1 MVDSINASEEGL
13 RIVDQAR
20 RKKRWNKTAEAWC
33 IRGFTSRAT
42 LSRFWA
48 GQPIRKEIFVAICE
62 AVGANW
68 QEVATVTEPDS
79 VFEIASEAKRVDS
92 LVSVANANQTTNS
105 AVHYSHQDWGD
116 APATTR
122 FYGRANELAMLNQWI
137 GQEQCRLVAL
147 LGMGGMGKTALAA
160 KAAQLHQQAFEC
172 VIWRNL
178 RNAPLLE
185 TLLADLLQSLSPLP
199 AVEMP
204 ATLDGKILQLLKEL
218 RTHRC
223 LLVLDGVESILQDGG
238 YRNGYEEYGPLFT
251 CIGETQHQS
260 CLVLTTREM
269 PKSLLPLEG
278 ETLPVRC
285 LSLKGVTWIEGQ
297 QIFQDKGSLTGTA
310 AEWATV
316 VERYAGNP
324 LVLKL
329 IVSTIRSMFG
339 GSLAYFLTFVQNS
352 SFLVDEVRDLIEEHI
367 DRLNPLEQD
376 LLCWFAIH
384 PKPMT
389 IEEVQEG
396 IASPLS
402 TGKLMQA
409 IAALQRHC
417 LLEITTEQTAHAQ
430 QSLVLKYT
438 TNALIQQMIWGMN
451 QQHIIGNAPPTP
463 PGSAD
468 TKCCKNNRRSSV
480 RMTSSQTRRSVANE
494 RMLILTRA

>member
-1 MVDSINASEEGL
+1 MVDSIKASEEGL
-13 RIVDQAR
+13 RIVDRAR

-48 GQPIRKEIFVAICE
+48 GQPIRKEIFIAICE

-68 QEVATVTEPDS
+68 QEVAAGIEPESAFD
-79 VFEIASEAKRVDS
+79 IASEAKRADS
-92 LVSVANANQTTNS
+92 LVSVANANQTTSN
-105 AVHYSHQDWGD
+105 AVHDSHRQDWGD
-116 APATTR
+116 APATTH
-122 FYGRANELAMLNQWI
+122 FYGRTDELATLNQWI

-178 RNAPLLE
+178 RNAPLPE
-185 TLLADLLQSLSPLP
+185 VLLADLLQSLSP

-204 ATLDGKILQLLKEL
+204 ATLDSQVLQLLKEL
-218 RTHRC
+218 RAHRC

-278 ETLPVRC
+278 ASLPVRC
-285 LSLKGVTWIEGQ
+285 MSLKGVTWIEGQ
-297 QIFQDKGSLTGTA
+297 QIVQDKGACTGTA
-310 AEWATV
+310 AEWTTV

-324 LVLKL
+324 LALKL
-329 IVSTIRSMFG
+329 IVSIIRSTFG

-367 DRLNPLEQD
+367 NRLNRLEQD
-376 LLCWFAIH
+376 LLYWFAVH
-384 PKPMT
+384 SKPMT

-396 IASPLS
+396 VASPLS
-402 TGKLMQA
+402 TGQLMQT
-409 IAALQRHC
+409 IATLQCHG
-417 LLEITTEQTAHAQ
+417 LIEMTIEQTGHAQ
-430 QSLVLKYT
+430 QSIVLKYT
-438 TNALIQQMIWGMN
+438 TNALIQQMSWGMN
-451 QQHIIGNAPPTP
+451 PQYIISNDSPIPHRNV
-463 PGSAD
+463 D
-468 TKCCKNNRRSSV
+468 TKCRKNNKKRSI
-480 RMTSSQTRRSVANE
+480 RMSSSQAHRSVANG
-494 RMLILTRA
+494 RILSLAKA